1 MLLVPCNRK
10 SGCDDLGCLGPWDG
24 FAPIPRIIKWKGL
37 RLTWNK
43 GGGKSQEIWFFPN
56 YAVRAS
62 SPLHSSCI
70 WPCIL
75 ANMLNLHLLFSA
87 LLQELGFLHA
97 NIWVRFL

>member
-10 SGCDDLGCLGPWDG
+10 SVYDDLGCVGLWDR
-24 FAPIPRIIKWKGL
+24 FTLIQRSIKWKVL
-37 RLTWNK
+37 HLTWNK
-43 GGGKSQEIWFFPN
+43 GGKNQKKFVFLN
-56 YAVRAS
+56 CAVDAS

-75 ANMLNLHLLFSA
+75 ANTLNLHLLFSA
-87 LLQELGFLHA
+87 LLQELGFLHT

>member
-56 YAVRAS
+56 YAVML
-62 SPLHSSCI
+62 PLLCI
-70 WPCIL
+70 PPAYGL
-75 ANMLNLHLLFSA
+75 AF
-87 LLQELGFLHA
+87 
-97 NIWVRFL
+97 